1 MLTTQEIKGVTTTVN
16 ESATTVK
23 PNINE
28 KNIDIRKKA
37 EYLYE
42 ILRCPTCQNIPIK
55 DSHSEMA
62 ELMKKIILEKLQEG
76 WNEKQ
81 IIDFFVQ
88 RYGDEILLYPG
99 NTILNYIPFLLF
111 AIGLITLIII
121 IQKTRKT
128 K

>member
-1 MLTTQEIKGVTTTVN
+1 MLTTQEIKGLTTTIN
-16 ESATTVK
+16 ESSD
-23 PNINE
+23 INE
-28 KNIDIRKKA
+28 KSTEDIRKRA

-99 NTILNYIPFLLF
+99 NAILNYIPFLLF
-111 AIGLITLIII
+111 AIGLISLIII
-121 IQKTRKT
+121 IQKTRRT